1 MVAVTTATKLGT
13 DKLVALAA
21 VSVLILPSLTT
32 LVASDTGLHLFGF
45 AVTNVNYSTQVFPAI
60 LSVLFLSVNERFWT
74 RVSPKPIRIFFV
86 PMMSLLITVPVTL
99 FVLGPLGFQAG
110 TAFTAGIV
118 WLYAELGWVAT
129 ALLAMLLPFLISVGM
144 HKALLPP
151 TINQITTT
159 GKEMLYN
166 PASLA
171 HNIAE
176 AGSSFGVAIRT
187 KSPVLRSTAISA
199 GISALFGITE
209 PSLYGVTL
217 QNKRAL
223 LSVLSGCFAGG
234 AYLGLTHVVSFAAV
248 GPGLASMSMFL
259 DPSNP
264 MNLVNAC
271 IGAAIAFAVAM
282 TVSLTLWKDS
292 ESATLIVAHDPAATA
307 DEHPVTAVSPTSGIA
322 LPLSEVNDPV
332 FAGGVLGAGLAI
344 VPQSGEFHAPISG
357 TVAMVFDTHHA
368 IGLTTEDGVELLI
381 HVGLDTVRLNGEH
394 FTAHVA
400 KGDRVEAGQLLLTA
414 DLPAI
419 AAAGYDITTPIV
431 VTNSTNHAVTPIA
444 PAGHVAAGAPLFE
457 HRGQGV
463 GRCRFLTASSGAAP
477 SPPTRPKEH
486 GTWTARD
493 RRSPMWRCTG
503 PSWTRRTMRPTTPC
517 PPPPSRP
524 PWPTPT
530 TRTYPKR
537 RGIDF
542 YHRYRDDLALFA
554 ELGLKVLRVSIAWT
568 RLYPTGEET
577 EPNEAGIAYYQALF
591 TEMRRLG
598 IEPLVTLSHYESP
611 VALSVKYNGWADRR
625 VVELFTRFS
634 LTCFE
639 RFGSLVNRWLTFNE
653 IDSVMRHPFTSA
665 GIIPENCPDGVEA
678 ACYAALHHQYL
689 ASAIATEQ
697 CHRLIPGSQVGCM
710 LTKLTTYPRTCAPE
724 DVAATQH
731 KNLDNLWFGDVHVF
745 GEYPRLM
752 RADIERR
759 GITLP
764 IEPGDEEILRA
775 HPVDF
780 VSFSYYQSSTESV
793 DPNAERT
800 PGNTILG
807 VEESVPAVQR
817 MGLADRRG
825 RVPHLADRAVRPLP
839 QATVRGGERHRRD
852 RRGHRA
858 G

>member
-1 MVAVTTATKLGT
+1 MSVDVFYCSTRLRFNLVDDGKADLEALKKIPGVLGAVQAGQTQIIIGNEVVEVYGALRRLPGLEVGANQGAGFAQAGEKKKRAHPGRIFVDFLVAVFQPLVPAIAGAGILKSLLMLLTVLGWMDAKGDAYAILIAIPNAVFYFLPLMVAVTTATKLGT

-307 DEHPVTAVSPTSGIA
+307 DEHPRVTAVSPTSG
-322 LPLSEVNDPV
+322 PSPCRC
-332 FAGGVLGAGLAI
+332 
-344 VPQSGEFHAPISG
+344 PRS
-357 TVAMVFDTHHA
+357 
-368 IGLTTEDGVELLI
+368 TT
-381 HVGLDTVRLNGEH
+381 RSS
-394 FTAHVA
+394 
-400 KGDRVEAGQLLLTA
+400 
-414 DLPAI
+414 PA
-419 AAAGYDITTPIV
+419 AC
-431 VTNSTNHAVTPIA
+431 SA
-444 PAGHVAAGAPLFE
+444 PAW
-457 HRGQGV
+457 RS
-463 GRCRFLTASSGAAP
+463 CRSPESSTPRSPAP
-477 SPPTRPKEH
+477 SP
-486 GTWTARD
+486 WF
-493 RRSPMWRCTG
+493 S
-503 PSWTRRTMRPTTPC
+503 
-517 PPPPSRP
+517 
-524 PWPTPT
+524 TPT
-530 TRTYPKR
+530 TRSADHRGR
-537 RGIDF
+537 R
-542 YHRYRDDLALFA
+542 
-554 ELGLKVLRVSIAWT
+554 
-568 RLYPTGEET
+568 
-577 EPNEAGIAYYQALF
+577 
-591 TEMRRLG
+591 
-598 IEPLVTLSHYESP
+598 
-611 VALSVKYNGWADRR
+611 
-625 VVELFTRFS
+625 
-634 LTCFE
+634 
-639 RFGSLVNRWLTFNE
+639 
-653 IDSVMRHPFTSA
+653 
-665 GIIPENCPDGVEA
+665 
-678 ACYAALHHQYL
+678 
-689 ASAIATEQ
+689 
-697 CHRLIPGSQVGCM
+697 
-710 LTKLTTYPRTCAPE
+710 
-724 DVAATQH
+724 
-731 KNLDNLWFGDVHVF
+731 
-745 GEYPRLM
+745 
-752 RADIERR
+752 RA
-759 GITLP
+759 
-764 IEPGDEEILRA
+764 A
-775 HPVDF
+775 HP
-780 VSFSYYQSSTESV
+780 
-793 DPNAERT
+793 
-800 PGNTILG
+800 
-807 VEESVPAVQR
+807 
-817 MGLADRRG
+817 RR
-825 RVPHLADRAVRPLP
+825 P
-839 QATVRGGERHRRD
+839 
-852 RRGHRA
+852 GHRA
-858 G
+858 AERRALHRPRRQG